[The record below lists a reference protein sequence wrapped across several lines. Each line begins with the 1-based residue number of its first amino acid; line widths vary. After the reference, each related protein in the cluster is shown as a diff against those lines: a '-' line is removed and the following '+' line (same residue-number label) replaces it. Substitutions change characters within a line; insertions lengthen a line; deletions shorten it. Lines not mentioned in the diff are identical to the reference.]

1 MGLGFRKRRKFAMDL
16 KIANELGNE
25 VMDENEKYALF
36 KCASYLRNIL
46 SVRPIFDEE
55 TVRILLWIL
64 KGDAGYLLEF
74 LNDCITDKSESK
86 RINEI
91 AFKKMMFD
99 PNECVEFI
107 DKTIRLLEKKNFN
120 KLQSFICDLLE
131 KRKQNLPCK
140 GASNIEKKLSAFK
153 KMFKLTDAEFE
164 FSILLMINTLWEVAN
179 SYFVDHLKCQS
190 FVNRKYLTSML
201 KINPTE
207 LDKALGGTLLKI
219 NFYEMER
226 YSLIMTDDFSEFF
239 QKPTG
244 HLLSK
249 NFFNKMNLMS
259 IPLSM
264 HMIDI
269 GQTNHVLNLLKNKP
283 KKATHILIYGSPG
296 TGKTSF
302 AAGLLQELGL
312 VGYEIVKNDDNNK
325 SKNRRA
331 AIIACCNMKQN
342 DDKAVIVI
350 DEADNILN
358 TQDAWFRIGE
368 TQDKGWLNK
377 LLEDEGIRMIWI
389 TNTIDA
395 IDESVKR
402 RFTYSIHF
410 KAFNCKQRV
419 QLWESISKKNRIKN
433 FYDQKEI
440 QQLAKNYKVSAGV
453 IDLAVQKSVE
463 TYSIRK
469 KSQCKRAIVQALEAY
484 QTLTYQ
490 GYKPVQKNNIEECY
504 SLDGL
509 NIEGNL
515 TTMIKQLET
524 FDVLLRQKDRK
535 RNINM
540 NLLFYGPPGTGKSEL
555 ARYISHH
562 LARELICKRASDIFD
577 PYVGMTE
584 RNMRDMFND
593 AENEDA
599 VLIIDEADSL
609 LCSRDRAVRSWEF
622 SFTNEFLTQMER
634 FNGILICTTN
644 RLKDLDT
651 ASIRRFNH
659 KIEFNYLTPQGN
671 IIFYNLFLAPL
682 NNGVIDEKTKN
693 TLSTMNNLSPG
704 DFKVVRDRYSL
715 ANEEGITHDDLIRA
729 LQDECRAKEL
739 NSPSIK
745 IIGF

>member
-1 MGLGFRKRRKFAMDL
+1 
-16 KIANELGNE
+16 
-25 VMDENEKYALF
+25 
-36 KCASYLRNIL
+36 
-46 SVRPIFDEE
+46 
-55 TVRILLWIL
+55 
-64 KGDAGYLLEF
+64 
-74 LNDCITDKSESK
+74 
-86 RINEI
+86 
-91 AFKKMMFD
+91 
-99 PNECVEFI
+99 
-107 DKTIRLLEKKNFN
+107 
-120 KLQSFICDLLE
+120 
-131 KRKQNLPCK
+131 
-140 GASNIEKKLSAFK
+140 
-153 KMFKLTDAEFE
+153 
-164 FSILLMINTLWEVAN
+164 
-179 SYFVDHLKCQS
+179 
-190 FVNRKYLTSML
+190 
-201 KINPTE
+201 
-207 LDKALGGTLLKI
+207 
-219 NFYEMER
+219 
-226 YSLIMTDDFSEFF
+226 
-239 QKPTG
+239 
-244 HLLSK
+244 
-249 NFFNKMNLMS
+249 
-259 IPLSM
+259 
-264 HMIDI
+264 
-269 GQTNHVLNLLKNKP
+269 
-283 KKATHILIYGSPG
+283 
-296 TGKTSF
+296 
-302 AAGLLQELGL
+302 
-312 VGYEIVKNDDNNK
+312 
-325 SKNRRA
+325 
-331 AIIACCNMKQN
+331 MKQN

-562 LARELICKRASDIFD
+562 LDRELICKRASDIFD